1 MNWRPRFVLICIAL
15 IAFASAGAAQMP
27 DPRQMSG
34 VPLPMGDMP
43 VGTVTVRVA
52 RGAVTNIVS
61 GQAVR
66 LEGQG
71 VSKDAKTDESGRA
84 TFSGLTPGTR
94 VKASATVDA
103 ETIAS
108 REFDV
113 PSAGGVRLM
122 LVAGLGAAPTT
133 AAVAGDVVLG
143 DQSRF
148 VIEVGDESLN
158 VYNVMQI
165 TNAASAPV
173 QPPRPVVFDLPP
185 AAKGAGLLEG
195 STQNATVAG
204 NRVTVRGP
212 FPPGPTIVQFA
223 YSLPLG
229 DETMSFAQKLPV
241 AMSRFDVVAQ
251 KLGSMTVSS
260 PQIAQHR
267 EMTAE
272 GQTYFVGRGSAVPA
286 GGSVALTFSGLPH
299 RSHAARNLALALA
312 GAILAG
318 GAWFASRRR
327 TAGSDQRRERVQRKE
342 QLLTQLASVEEQHR
356 AGAIGAAAYDARR
369 RELMVSLEEIY
380 AALHEGAAA

>member
-1 MNWRPRFVLICIAL
+1 MIRRRGFVVVCIAL
-15 IAFASAGAAQMP
+15 IAFASTAAAQMP

-34 VPLPMGDMP
+34 VPLPMSDMP

-52 RGAVTNIVS
+52 RGAVTNIVP
-61 GQAVR
+61 GQAVH
-66 LEGQG
+66 LAAPG

-94 VKASATVDA
+94 VKASTTVDG
-103 ETIAS
+103 ETIES
-108 REFDV
+108 REFEV
-113 PSAGGVRLM
+113 PSSGGIRLM
-122 LVAGLGAAPTT
+122 LVAGLGAAPSTP
-133 AAVAGDVVLG
+133 AVTGDVVLG
-143 DQSRF
+143 DQTRF
-148 VIEVGDESLN
+148 VVEVGDEALN
-158 VYNVMQI
+158 VYYVMQI
-165 TNAASAPV
+165 TNAGTAPV
-173 QPPRPVVFDLPP
+173 QPAKPLVFDLPT

-195 STQNATVAG
+195 STQNASVAG
-204 NRVTVRGP
+204 NRVTVHGP

-229 DETMSFAQKLPV
+229 DDTMSFEQKLPV
-241 AMSRFDVVAQ
+241 AMSRFDLVVQ
-251 KLGSMTVSS
+251 KLGPMTVSS

-299 RSHAARNLALALA
+299 RSHVARNLALVLA
-312 GAILAG
+312 AAILAG

-327 TAGSDQRRERVQRKE
+327 TPDGNSHSELRERRE
-342 QLLTQLASVEEQHR
+342 QLLTQLASLEEQHR
-356 AGAIGAAAYDARR
+356 TGAIETAAYAARR
-369 RELMVSLEEIY
+369 RELMARLEEIY